1 MNTCYHKTNFTKI
14 ASRDFIKDNKSTH
27 NLLIYTLYKVIE
39 ILSNDENHTKLKEL
53 FSRFNVNLGD
63 SVIIETDNAKHEG
76 ILIPRYEYADVNHL
90 VLKLKNGYNIGIN
103 LGKIKNI
110 KKSLDK
116 LDQIIIDPN
125 VNFIEGD
132 KSRDYADSQLSN
144 LSLLS
149 TGGTISSKIDYRTGG
164 VMPALTA
171 KELNDSI
178 PELKKIANIDP
189 EVVLSEYSEN
199 IRPEHWTLMT
209 KRIAD
214 NVLSGKYDGIIIS
227 HGTDTMHYT
236 AAALSFALQN
246 LPIPVVLVGAQRS
259 SDRPS
264 SDASTNLIG
273 ACTFASKSKF
283 AGVFV
288 AMHHTLSDEVIACHV
303 GTRVRK
309 NHTSRRDAFH
319 SIDISPFAL
328 VRKDQIELCEQFTDL
343 KFNERCTNLENFI
356 VRSNFDDNVMLL
368 KFYPG
373 FDCNIIDYCVQKGSR
388 AIVFE
393 GTGLGHINKEC
404 FEQIQTAVKNGIF
417 VFMTSQCIW
426 GKTSLTVYDTG
437 RDLLEIGV
445 IPLSNT
451 TSETAL
457 VKAMWC
463 LGNFEDKEVAK
474 IMTSNIANEFTNR
487 IITA

>member
-1 MNTCYHKTNFTKI
+1 MFRK
-14 ASRDFIKDNKSTH
+14 
-27 NLLIYTLYKVIE
+27 
-39 ILSNDENHTKLKEL
+39 
-53 FSRFNVNLGD
+53 FNVKLGD
-63 SVIIETDNAKHEG
+63 SVMIETNNAKHMG

-103 LGKIKNI
+103 LEKIKSI
-110 KKSLDK
+110 KKTPEELDPTK
-116 LDQIIIDPN
+116 SVIQNNMTERDN
-125 VNFIEGD
+125 AGD
-132 KSRDYADSQLSN
+132 YQDSQLSN

-199 IRPEHWTLMT
+199 IRPDHWKLMA
-209 KRIAD
+209 KKIAN
-214 NVLSGKYDGIIIS
+214 NVLSGKYDGIILS

-236 AAALSFALQN
+236 SAALSFALEN

-273 ACTFASKSKF
+273 ACTFATRSKF
-283 AGVFV
+283 SGVFV
-288 AMHHTLSDEVIACHV
+288 AMHHTISDDVIACHI

-319 SIDISPFAL
+319 SIDISPFSL
-328 VRKDQIELCEQFTDL
+328 VKKDQIEMCPQYADL
-343 KFNERCTNLENFI
+343 KFHERNKNLENLI
-356 VRSNFDDNVMLL
+356 VRSNFDDKVMLL

-373 FDCNIIDYCVQKGSR
+373 FDCDIIDYCVEKGNR
-388 AIVFE
+388 AIILE

-404 FEQIQTAVKNGIF
+404 FQQIKNAVKNGIF

-426 GKTSLTVYDTG
+426 GRTSLTVYDTG

-445 IPLSNT
+445 IPLSNS

-463 LGNFEDKEVAK
+463 LGNFEDKDILKV
-474 IMTSNIANEFTNR
+474 MTTNIANEFTNR
-487 IITA
+487 IITD

>member
-1 MNTCYHKTNFTKI
+1 MTNSQNHVKI
-14 ASRDFIKDNKSTH
+14 
-27 NLLIYTLYKVIE
+27 
-39 ILSNDENHTKLKEL
+39 KEL
-53 FSRFNVNLGD
+53 FGKFNVNLGD
-63 SVIIETDNAKHEG
+63 SVIIETDNNKHVG
-76 ILIPRYEYADVNHL
+76 ILIPRYEYADINHL

-103 LGKIKNI
+103 LEKIKSII
-110 KKSLDK
+110 KTQEKS
-116 LDQIIIDPN
+116 DPIKFETDDN
-125 VNFIEGD
+125 LTESD
-132 KSRDYADSQLSN
+132 KSRNHSGSQNSI

-178 PELKKIANIDP
+178 PELKKIADIDP

-199 IRPEHWTLMT
+199 VRPEHWTLMA
-209 KRIAD
+209 KRIAN
-214 NVLSGKYDGIIIS
+214 NVLSGKYDGVILT

-273 ACTFASKSKF
+273 ACTFATKSRF
-283 AGVFV
+283 SGVFV
-288 AMHHTLSDEVIACHV
+288 AMHHTISDDVIACHV

-319 SIDISPFAL
+319 SIDISPFSL
-328 VRKDQIELCEQFTDL
+328 IKKDQIEICEQYVDL
-343 KFNERCTNLENFI
+343 KFHKRNKNLENFI
-356 VRSNFDDNVMLL
+356 VKSNFDHKVTLL

-373 FDCNIIDYCVQKGSR
+373 FDCKIIDYCIKKGDR
-388 AIVFE
+388 AIIFE

-404 FEQIQTAVKNGIF
+404 FHQIKTAVKNGIF

-463 LGNFEDKEVAK
+463 LGNFEDKDVIK
-474 IMTSNIANEFTNR
+474 IMTTNIANEFTNR
-487 IITA
+487 IIVE

>member
-1 MNTCYHKTNFTKI
+1 MISDDNHGKI
-14 ASRDFIKDNKSTH
+14 
-27 NLLIYTLYKVIE
+27 
-39 ILSNDENHTKLKEL
+39 KEL
-53 FSRFNVNLGD
+53 FRKFNVKLGD
-63 SVIIETDNAKHEG
+63 SVMIETNNAKHTG

-103 LGKIKNI
+103 LEKIKSI
-110 KKSLDK
+110 KKTPEELDPTK
-116 LDQIIIDPN
+116 SVIHNNLTERDN
-125 VNFIEGD
+125 AGD
-132 KSRDYADSQLSN
+132 YYDSQLSN

-199 IRPEHWTLMT
+199 IRPDHWKLMA
-209 KRIAD
+209 KKIAS
-214 NVLSGKYDGIIIS
+214 NVLSGKYDGIILS

-236 AAALSFALQN
+236 SAALSFALKN

-273 ACTFASKSKF
+273 ACTFATRSKF
-283 AGVFV
+283 SGVFV
-288 AMHHTLSDEVIACHV
+288 AMHHTISDDVIACHI

-319 SIDISPFAL
+319 SIDISPFSL
-328 VRKDQIELCEQFTDL
+328 IKKDQIEVCPQYADL
-343 KFNERCTNLENFI
+343 KFHERNKNLENLI
-356 VRSNFDDNVMLL
+356 VRSNFDEKAVLL

-373 FDCNIIDYCVQKGSR
+373 FDCDIIDYCVEKGNK
-388 AIVFE
+388 AIILE

-404 FEQIQTAVKNGIF
+404 FQQIKNAVKNGIF

-426 GKTSLTVYDTG
+426 GRTSLTVYDTG

-445 IPLSNT
+445 IPLSNS

-463 LGNFEDKEVAK
+463 LGNFEDKEVLK
-474 IMTSNIANEFTNR
+474 VMTTNIANEFTNR
-487 IITA
+487 IIID

>member
-1 MNTCYHKTNFTKI
+1 MI
-14 ASRDFIKDNKSTH
+14 
-27 NLLIYTLYKVIE
+27 
-39 ILSNDENHTKLKEL
+39 SNENHGKINEL
-53 FSRFNVNLGD
+53 FRKFNVKLGD
-63 SVIIETDNAKHEG
+63 SVMIETNDAKHMG
-76 ILIPRYEYADVNHL
+76 ILIPRYEYADSDHL

-103 LGKIKNI
+103 LEKIKSI
-110 KKSLDK
+110 KKTPEELDPTK
-116 LDQIIIDPN
+116 S
-125 VNFIEGD
+125 VNHYNTTERDNTGD
-132 KSRDYADSQLSN
+132 YHDSQLSN

-199 IRPEHWTLMT
+199 IRPEHWKLMA
-209 KRIAD
+209 KKIAN
-214 NVLSGKYDGIIIS
+214 NVLSGKYDGIILS

-236 AAALSFALQN
+236 SAALSFALEN

-273 ACTFASKSKF
+273 ACTFATRSKF
-283 AGVFV
+283 SGVFV
-288 AMHHTLSDEVIACHV
+288 AMHHTISDDVIACHI

-319 SIDISPFAL
+319 SIDVSPFSL
-328 VRKDQIELCEQFTDL
+328 VKKDQIEMCPQYADL
-343 KFNERCTNLENFI
+343 KFHERNKNLENLI
-356 VRSNFDDNVMLL
+356 VRSNFDDKVTLL

-373 FDCNIIDYCVQKGSR
+373 FDCDIIDYCVEKGNR
-388 AIVFE
+388 AIILE

-404 FEQIQTAVKNGIF
+404 FQQIKNAVDNGIF

-426 GKTSLTVYDTG
+426 GRTSLTVYDTG

-445 IPLSNT
+445 IPLSNS

-463 LGNFEDKEVAK
+463 LGNFEDKEVLK
-474 IMTSNIANEFTNR
+474 VMTTNIANEFTNR
-487 IITA
+487 IIIE

>member
-1 MNTCYHKTNFTKI
+1 MYKI
-14 ASRDFIKDNKSTH
+14 
-27 NLLIYTLYKVIE
+27 IE
-39 ILSNDENHTKLKEL
+39 ILTSDENQSRIKEL
-53 FSRFNVNLGD
+53 FKKFNVKLGD
-63 SVIIETDNAKHEG
+63 SVIIETNKAKHMG
-76 ILIPRYEYADVNHL
+76 VLIPRYEYADVSHL

-103 LGKIKNI
+103 LEKINSI
-110 KKSLDK
+110 KKTPVKSDPTKSDTHNNLTESD
-116 LDQIIIDPN
+116 II
-125 VNFIEGD
+125 
-132 KSRDYADSQLSN
+132 RDSPDSQLPN

-178 PELKKIANIDP
+178 PELKKLANINP

-199 IRPEHWTLMT
+199 IRPEHWTLMAR
-209 KRIAD
+209 KIAD
-214 NVLSGKYDGIIIS
+214 NILSGKYDGIVVS

-236 AAALSFALQN
+236 SAALSFALQA

-273 ACTFASKSKF
+273 ACTFATRSKF
-283 AGVFV
+283 SGVFV
-288 AMHHTLSDEVIACHV
+288 AMHHTISDDVIACHI

-319 SIDISPFAL
+319 SIDISPFSL
-328 VRKDQIELCEQFTDL
+328 IKKDQIEICEQYTDL
-343 KFNERCTNLENFI
+343 KFHERNKNLENLV
-356 VRSNFDDNVMLL
+356 VRSKFNDKVMLL

-373 FDCNIIDYCVQKGSR
+373 FDCKVIDYCVEKGNK
-388 AIVFE
+388 AIIFE

-404 FEQIQTAVKNGIF
+404 FHQIKNAVKKGIL

-445 IPLSNT
+445 IPLFNT

-463 LGNFEDKEVAK
+463 LGNFEDKDV
-474 IMTSNIANEFTNR
+474 IRMMTSNIANEFTNR
-487 IITA
+487 IIVD

>member
-1 MNTCYHKTNFTKI
+1 MI
-14 ASRDFIKDNKSTH
+14 S
-27 NLLIYTLYKVIE
+27 
-39 ILSNDENHTKLKEL
+39 DENHGKLKEM
-53 FSRFNVNLGD
+53 FRKFNVKLGD
-63 SVIIETDNAKHEG
+63 SVMIETNNAKHMG

-103 LGKIKNI
+103 LEKIKSI
-110 KKSLDK
+110 KKTPEELDPTK
-116 LDQIIIDPN
+116 SVIQNNMTERDN
-125 VNFIEGD
+125 AGD
-132 KSRDYADSQLSN
+132 YQDSQLSN

-199 IRPEHWTLMT
+199 IRPDHWKLMA
-209 KRIAD
+209 KKIAN
-214 NVLSGKYDGIIIS
+214 NVLSGKYDGIILS

-236 AAALSFALQN
+236 SAALSFALEN

-273 ACTFASKSKF
+273 ACTFATRSKF
-283 AGVFV
+283 SGVFV
-288 AMHHTLSDEVIACHV
+288 AMHHTISDDVIACHI

-319 SIDISPFAL
+319 SIDISPFSL
-328 VRKDQIELCEQFTDL
+328 VKKDQIEMCPQYADL
-343 KFNERCTNLENFI
+343 KFHERNKNLENLI
-356 VRSNFDDNVMLL
+356 VRSNFDDKVMLL

-373 FDCNIIDYCVQKGSR
+373 FDCDIIDYCVEKGNR
-388 AIVFE
+388 AIILE

-404 FEQIQTAVKNGIF
+404 FQQIKNAVKNGIF

-426 GKTSLTVYDTG
+426 GRTSLTVYDTG

-445 IPLSNT
+445 IPLSNS

-463 LGNFEDKEVAK
+463 LGNFEDKDILKV
-474 IMTSNIANEFTNR
+474 MTTNIANEFTNR
-487 IITA
+487 IITD

>member
-1 MNTCYHKTNFTKI
+1 MT
-14 ASRDFIKDNKSTH
+14 
-27 NLLIYTLYKVIE
+27 
-39 ILSNDENHTKLKEL
+39 NDENHTKIKEL
-53 FSRFNVNLGD
+53 FRRFNVNLGD
-63 SVIIETDNAKHEG
+63 LVMIETDNAKHEG

-103 LGKIKNI
+103 LEKIKNI
-110 KKSLDK
+110 KKSLEK
-116 LDQIIIDPN
+116 SDPIKFDTHN
-125 VNFIEGD
+125 NMNESD
-132 KSRDYADSQLSN
+132 KSRDNPDSKLSK

-199 IRPEHWTLMT
+199 IRPEHWTLMA

-214 NVLSGKYDGIIIS
+214 NVISGKYDGIILS

-283 AGVFV
+283 SGVFV
-288 AMHHTLSDEVIACHV
+288 AMHHTISDDVIACHV

-328 VRKDQIELCEQFTDL
+328 VKKDQIEICEQYAEL
-343 KFNERCTNLENFI
+343 KFEERNKNLEKFLL
-356 VRSNFDDNVMLL
+356 RSNFDDKVMLL

-373 FDCNIIDYCVQKGSR
+373 FDCKIIEYCVQKGSR
-388 AIVFE
+388 AIIFE
-393 GTGLGHINKEC
+393 GTGLGHLSKEC
-404 FEQIQTAVKNGIF
+404 FQQIQTAVKNGIF

-463 LGNFEDKEVAK
+463 LGNFEDKDVIK
-474 IMTSNIANEFTNR
+474 IMTNNIANEFTNR
-487 IITA
+487 IIIE

>member
-1 MNTCYHKTNFTKI
+1 LT
-14 ASRDFIKDNKSTH
+14 
-27 NLLIYTLYKVIE
+27 
-39 ILSNDENHTKLKEL
+39 NDENHSKIKEL
-53 FSRFNVNLGD
+53 FRKFNVNLGD
-63 SVIIETDNAKHEG
+63 SVMIETSNAKHMG

-103 LGKIKNI
+103 LEKIKSI
-110 KKSLDK
+110 KKT
-116 LDQIIIDPN
+116 Q
-125 VNFIEGD
+125 E
-132 KSRDYADSQLSN
+132 KSVPIKFANQDNLTENERRRDYPHSQLSN

-189 EVVLSEYSEN
+189 EVVMSEYSEN
-199 IRPEHWTLMT
+199 VRPEHWTLMA
-209 KRIAD
+209 KKIAN
-214 NVLSGKYDGIIIS
+214 NVLSGKYDGIILS

-264 SDASTNLIG
+264 SDASINLIG
-273 ACTFASKSKF
+273 ACTFAAKSKF
-283 AGVFV
+283 SGVFV
-288 AMHHTLSDEVIACHV
+288 AMHHTISDDVIACHV

-319 SIDISPFAL
+319 SIDISPFSL
-328 VRKDQIELCEQFTDL
+328 INKNQIEVCKQYADL
-343 KFNERCTNLENFI
+343 KFQERNNNLENFI
-356 VRSNFDDNVMLL
+356 LRSNFDEKVMLL

-373 FDCNIIDYCVQKGSR
+373 FDCRIIDYCVEKGAR
-388 AIVFE
+388 AIIFE

-404 FEQIQTAVKNGIF
+404 FHQIKTALKEGIF

-463 LGNFEDKEVAK
+463 LGNFEDKDVMK
-474 IMTSNIANEFTNR
+474 IMTTNIANEFTNR
-487 IITA
+487 IIIE

>member
-1 MNTCYHKTNFTKI
+1 MHKI
-14 ASRDFIKDNKSTH
+14 
-27 NLLIYTLYKVIE
+27 IE
-39 ILSNDENHTKLKEL
+39 ILTSDENRNKLKEL
-53 FSRFNVNLGD
+53 FKKFNVKLGD
-63 SVIIETDNAKHEG
+63 SVIIETKNAKHVG
-76 ILIPRYEYADVNHL
+76 VLIPRYEYADVSHL

-103 LGKIKNI
+103 LEKINSI
-110 KKSLDK
+110 KKTLVESDPTKSDTHNSLTESDN
-116 LDQIIIDPN
+116 I
-125 VNFIEGD
+125 
-132 KSRDYADSQLSN
+132 RDSPDSQLPN

-178 PELKKIANIDP
+178 PELKKLANINP

-199 IRPEHWTLMT
+199 IRPEHWTLMAR
-209 KRIAD
+209 KIAD
-214 NVLSGKYDGIIIS
+214 NVLSGKYDGIVVS

-236 AAALSFALQN
+236 SAALSFALQA

-273 ACTFASKSKF
+273 ACTFATRSKF
-283 AGVFV
+283 SGVFV
-288 AMHHTLSDEVIACHV
+288 AMHHTISDDVIACHI

-319 SIDISPFAL
+319 SIDISPFSL
-328 VRKDQIELCEQFTDL
+328 IKKDQIEICEQYTDL
-343 KFNERCTNLENFI
+343 KFHERNNSLENLV
-356 VRSNFDDNVMLL
+356 VRSKFNDKVMLL

-373 FDCNIIDYCVQKGSR
+373 FDCKVIDYCVEKGNK
-388 AIVFE
+388 AIIFE

-404 FEQIQTAVKNGIF
+404 FHQIKNAVKKGIL

-445 IPLSNT
+445 IPLYNT

-463 LGNFEDKEVAK
+463 LGNFEDKDVTRM
-474 IMTSNIANEFTNR
+474 MTSNIANEFTNR
-487 IITA
+487 IILD

>member
-1 MNTCYHKTNFTKI
+1 MI
-14 ASRDFIKDNKSTH
+14 S
-27 NLLIYTLYKVIE
+27 
-39 ILSNDENHTKLKEL
+39 DENHGKLKEL
-53 FSRFNVNLGD
+53 FRKFNVKLGD
-63 SVIIETDNAKHEG
+63 SVMIETNNAKHMG

-103 LGKIKNI
+103 LEKIKSI
-110 KKSLDK
+110 KKTPEELDPTK
-116 LDQIIIDPN
+116 SVIQNNMTERDN
-125 VNFIEGD
+125 AGD
-132 KSRDYADSQLSN
+132 YQDSQLSN

-199 IRPEHWTLMT
+199 IRPDHWKLMA
-209 KRIAD
+209 KKIAN
-214 NVLSGKYDGIIIS
+214 NVLSGKYDGIILS

-236 AAALSFALQN
+236 SAALSFALEN

-273 ACTFASKSKF
+273 ACTFATRSKF
-283 AGVFV
+283 SGVFV
-288 AMHHTLSDEVIACHV
+288 AMHHTISDDVIACHI

-319 SIDISPFAL
+319 SIDISPFSL
-328 VRKDQIELCEQFTDL
+328 VKKDQIEMCPQYADL
-343 KFNERCTNLENFI
+343 KFHERNKSLENLI
-356 VRSNFDDNVMLL
+356 VRSNFDDKVMLL

-373 FDCNIIDYCVQKGSR
+373 FDCDIIDYCVEKGNR
-388 AIVFE
+388 AIILE

-404 FEQIQTAVKNGIF
+404 FQQIKNAVKNGIF

-426 GKTSLTVYDTG
+426 GRTSLTVYDTG

-445 IPLSNT
+445 IPLSNS

-463 LGNFEDKEVAK
+463 LGNFEDKDILKV
-474 IMTSNIANEFTNR
+474 MTTNIANEFTNR
-487 IITA
+487 IITD

>member
-1 MNTCYHKTNFTKI
+1 MI
-14 ASRDFIKDNKSTH
+14 S
-27 NLLIYTLYKVIE
+27 
-39 ILSNDENHTKLKEL
+39 DENHGKLKEL
-53 FSRFNVNLGD
+53 FRKFNVKLGD
-63 SVIIETDNAKHEG
+63 SVMIETNNAKHMG

-103 LGKIKNI
+103 LEKIKSI
-110 KKSLDK
+110 KKTPEELDPTK
-116 LDQIIIDPN
+116 SVIHNNRTERDN
-125 VNFIEGD
+125 AGD
-132 KSRDYADSQLSN
+132 YQDSQLSN

-171 KELNDSI
+171 RELNDSI

-199 IRPEHWTLMT
+199 IRPDHWKLMA
-209 KRIAD
+209 KKIAN
-214 NVLSGKYDGIIIS
+214 NVLSGKYDGIILS

-236 AAALSFALQN
+236 SAALSFALEN

-264 SDASTNLIG
+264 SDASTNLIA
-273 ACTFASKSKF
+273 ACTFATRSKF
-283 AGVFV
+283 SGVFV
-288 AMHHTLSDEVIACHV
+288 AMHHTISDDVIACHI

-319 SIDISPFAL
+319 SIDISPFSL
-328 VRKDQIELCEQFTDL
+328 VKKDQIEMCPQYADL
-343 KFNERCTNLENFI
+343 KFHERNKNLENLI
-356 VRSNFDDNVMLL
+356 VRSNFDDKVMLL

-373 FDCNIIDYCVQKGSR
+373 FDCDIIDYCVEKGNR
-388 AIVFE
+388 AIILE

-404 FEQIQTAVKNGIF
+404 FQQIKNAVKNGIF

-426 GKTSLTVYDTG
+426 GRTSLTVYDTG

-445 IPLSNT
+445 IPLSNS

-463 LGNFEDKEVAK
+463 LGNFQDKDILKV
-474 IMTSNIANEFTNR
+474 MTTNIANEFTNR
-487 IITA
+487 IITD

>member
-1 MNTCYHKTNFTKI
+1 MFRK
-14 ASRDFIKDNKSTH
+14 
-27 NLLIYTLYKVIE
+27 
-39 ILSNDENHTKLKEL
+39 
-53 FSRFNVNLGD
+53 FNVKLGD
-63 SVIIETDNAKHEG
+63 SVMIETNNAKHMG

-103 LGKIKNI
+103 LEKIKSI
-110 KKSLDK
+110 KKTPEELDPTK
-116 LDQIIIDPN
+116 SVIQNNMTERDN
-125 VNFIEGD
+125 AGD
-132 KSRDYADSQLSN
+132 YQDSQLSN

-199 IRPEHWTLMT
+199 IRPDHWKLMA
-209 KRIAD
+209 KKIAN
-214 NVLSGKYDGIIIS
+214 NVLSGKYDGIILS

-236 AAALSFALQN
+236 SAALSFAIEN

-273 ACTFASKSKF
+273 ACTFATRSKF
-283 AGVFV
+283 SGVFV
-288 AMHHTLSDEVIACHV
+288 AMHHTISDDVIACHI

-319 SIDISPFAL
+319 SIDISPFSL
-328 VRKDQIELCEQFTDL
+328 VKKDQIEMCPQYADL
-343 KFNERCTNLENFI
+343 KFHERNKNLENLI
-356 VRSNFDDNVMLL
+356 VRSNFDDKVMLL

-373 FDCNIIDYCVQKGSR
+373 FDCDIIDYCVEKGNR
-388 AIVFE
+388 AIILE

-404 FEQIQTAVKNGIF
+404 FQQIKNAVKNGIF

-426 GKTSLTVYDTG
+426 GRTSLTVYDTG

-445 IPLSNT
+445 IPLSNS

-463 LGNFEDKEVAK
+463 LGNFEDKDILKV
-474 IMTSNIANEFTNR
+474 MTTNIANEFTNR
-487 IITA
+487 IITD

>member
-1 MNTCYHKTNFTKI
+1 MHKI
-14 ASRDFIKDNKSTH
+14 
-27 NLLIYTLYKVIE
+27 IE
-39 ILSNDENHTKLKEL
+39 ILTSDENRSKIKEL
-53 FSRFNVNLGD
+53 FKKFNVKLGD
-63 SVIIETDNAKHEG
+63 SVIIETKNAKHVG
-76 ILIPRYEYADVNHL
+76 VLIPRYEYADVSHL

-103 LGKIKNI
+103 LEKINSI
-110 KKSLDK
+110 KKTPVESDPTKSDTHNSLTESDN
-116 LDQIIIDPN
+116 I
-125 VNFIEGD
+125 
-132 KSRDYADSQLSN
+132 RDSLDSQLPN

-178 PELKKIANIDP
+178 PELKKLANINP

-199 IRPEHWTLMT
+199 ISPQHWTLMAR
-209 KRIAD
+209 KIAD
-214 NVLSGKYDGIIIS
+214 NVLSGKYDGIVVS

-236 AAALSFALQN
+236 SAALSFALQA

-273 ACTFASKSKF
+273 ACTFATRSKF
-283 AGVFV
+283 SGVFV
-288 AMHHTLSDEVIACHV
+288 AMHHTISDDVIACHI

-319 SIDISPFAL
+319 SIDISPFSL
-328 VRKDQIELCEQFTDL
+328 VKKDQIEICEQYTDL
-343 KFNERCTNLENFI
+343 KFHERNKSLENLV
-356 VRSNFDDNVMLL
+356 VRSKFNDKVMLL

-373 FDCNIIDYCVQKGSR
+373 FDCKVIDYCVEKGNK
-388 AIVFE
+388 AIIFE

-404 FEQIQTAVKNGIF
+404 FHQIKNAVKKGIL

-445 IPLSNT
+445 IPLYNT

-463 LGNFEDKEVAK
+463 LGNFEDKDV
-474 IMTSNIANEFTNR
+474 IRMMTSNIANEFTNR
-487 IITA
+487 IIVD